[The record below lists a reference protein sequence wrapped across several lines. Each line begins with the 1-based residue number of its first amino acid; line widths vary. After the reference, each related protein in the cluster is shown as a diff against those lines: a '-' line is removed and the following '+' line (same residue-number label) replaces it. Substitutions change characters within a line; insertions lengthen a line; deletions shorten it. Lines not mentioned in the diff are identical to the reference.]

1 MHHRPRP
8 GRGSPKPWSSLQ
20 MATDQAPG
28 NESDGRQISR
38 TSARPRSPADT
49 ANTIPLASQRSATMP
64 FAHGINASS
73 PYLGRRGDAKVSLF
87 RSVVSPLFHHHEA
100 DARSVARQCESML
113 FGRVPPLLQRPDD
126 VNGSASNGVRWPP
139 SWRDIHRREYP
150 PASTAFRARWRLFG
164 GRGGHFVFTAV
175 LPSGRHRRSRASTHE
190 SLVLEGKVRSR

>member
-38 TSARPRSPADT
+38 TSARPRSPVDT

-73 PYLGRRGDAKVSLF
+73 PYLGRRGDAKVSRF
-87 RSVVSPLFHHHEA
+87 RSVVSPFFHHHEA
-100 DARSVARQCESML
+100 DARSVARQCGSML
-113 FGRVPPLLQRPDD
+113 FGTAPQLLQRPDD
-126 VNGSASNGVRWPP
+126 VNRSASDGVRWPTLARYSP
-139 SWRDIHRREYP
+139 REYP
-150 PASTAFRARWRLFG
+150 PASAAFRARWRLFG
-164 GRGGHFVFTAV
+164 GPRRAFRFYRRPAV
-175 LPSGRHRRSRASTHE
+175 GPPSPVASQ
-190 SLVLEGKVRSR
+190 